1 MKDDEVFV
9 DTNILV
15 YAYDTSAGEKYVRAA
30 AIIKNLWKSGRGII
44 STQVLQ
50 EFFVTVTRKI
60 AKPLDSSAAKQI
72 VKDYLVWKTIVVNG
86 EIILE
91 AIDILTDH
99 KYSYWDSVIIAS
111 AIEAG
116 ASKLFS
122 EDLSDRQKIKSLTIE
137 NPFLDR

>member
-1 MKDDEVFV
+1 MKDADVFV

-15 YAYDTSAGEKYVRAA
+15 YAYDVSAGEKHARAA
-30 AIIKNLWKSGRGII
+30 EIIKNLWKSGRGII

-60 AKPLDSSAAKQI
+60 AKPLDASAAKQI
-72 VKDYLVWKTIVVNG
+72 VKDYLAWKTIVVNG

-91 AIDILTDH
+91 AIDILIDH
-99 KYSYWDSVIIAS
+99 QYSFWDSVIIAA
-111 AIEAG
+111 AIEGGAG
-116 ASKLFS
+116 ILLS
-122 EDLSDRQKIKSLTIE
+122 EDLSDKQKIKTLTIK

>member
-1 MKDDEVFV
+1 MKDAEVFV

>member
-1 MKDDEVFV
+1 MKDAEVFV

-15 YAYDTSAGEKYVRAA
+15 YAYDTSAGDKYVRAA
-30 AIIKNLWKSGRGII
+30 AIIKDLWKSGRGII

-50 EFFVTVTRKI
+50 EFFATVTRKI

-72 VKDYLVWKTIVVNG
+72 VKDYLAWKTIVVNG

-116 ASKLFS
+116 ASKLIS